1 MGVGGARARE
11 STLLGVISSPQ
22 KALQEVTAQREAGSP
37 HPQLSPGHEVWGWAA
52 APSRPPPRALTLVVP
67 LLTTHL

>member
-22 KALQEVTAQREAGSP
+22 KALQEVTAQREEGSS
-37 HPQLSPGHEVWGWAA
+37 HPQLSPGHEV
-52 APSRPPPRALTLVVP
+52 
-67 LLTTHL
+67 